1 MQLQIQTILRAYYFC
16 HLHVLSLSLTLSP
29 PAKEL
34 PNLSLN
40 ILLADKYQEHEEA
53 SEKVEAVNDSEEDLK
68 IAIMV
73 FTGNA
78 IMVSMDEIVEAG
90 EDPGDAQNG
99 EQFAVQTLK
108 NENSVRFYNAKLF
121 G

>member
-1 MQLQIQTILRAYYFC
+1 
-16 HLHVLSLSLTLSP
+16 
-29 PAKEL
+29 
-34 PNLSLN
+34 
-40 ILLADKYQEHEEA
+40 
-53 SEKVEAVNDSEEDLK
+53 
-68 IAIMV
+68 MV
-73 FTGNA
+73 A
-78 IMVSMDEIVEAG
+78 MDEIVEAG